1 MAPVTGSPLQARKQS
16 SPSSRPSTHAEPAF
30 LPLPHKHT
38 DARPCPPQELL
49 LSICWLMDS
58 EQQWKGRT
66 IQPRAPLTMPRPTR
80 RAQQL
85 QHREACIAAIKRSG
99 DYVDYVAQH
108 FARRPLTPNPRK
120 AQVTKRA
127 WETSVFQ
134 WRKDLRQPS
143 AEGVWAAWILA
154 HLWHQECPE
163 CGCEGLHD
171 GDCTRDWPGGGR
183 GISGDLPPF
192 RGTELLGLMQ
202 LAKQMHL
209 RTEGSPQS
217 ATHFPGAQSAA

>member
-1 MAPVTGSPLQARKQS
+1 MQSQPS
-16 SPSSRPSTHAEPAF
+16 SPSPINIQTHVPARLRHYCYPF
-30 LPLPHKHT
+30 FGSWIQNNSG
-38 DARPCPPQELL
+38 RGG
-49 LSICWLMDS
+49 LSSL
-58 EQQWKGRT
+58 
-66 IQPRAPLTMPRPTR
+66 APLTMPRPTR

-85 QHREACIAAIKRSG
+85 QHREAISVATRRAQLLHREACIAAIKRSG
-99 DYVDYVAQH
+99 DYVDYVSQH
-108 FARRPLTPNPRK
+108 FARRPLTPNPRQ
-120 AQVTKRA
+120 AQVSTRA
-127 WETSVFQ
+127 WEKSVCQ

-143 AEGVWAAWILA
+143 AEWVWAARILA
-154 HLWHQECPE
+154 HLWHWECPE
-163 CGCEGLHD
+163 CFCEGSHD

-183 GISGDLPPF
+183 GIMGDLPPF

>member
-1 MAPVTGSPLQARKQS
+1 MQSQPS
-16 SPSSRPSTHAEPAF
+16 SPSPMNIQTHVPARLRNYCYPFVGPGIQNNSGRGGLPS
-30 LPLPHKHT
+30 L
-38 DARPCPPQELL
+38 
-49 LSICWLMDS
+49 
-58 EQQWKGRT
+58 
-66 IQPRAPLTMPRPTR
+66 APLTMLRPTR

-183 GISGDLPPF
+183 GIAGDLPPF

-209 RTEGSPQS
+209 RTEGYPQS

>member
-1 MAPVTGSPLQARKQS
+1 MQSQPS
-16 SPSSRPSTHAEPAF
+16 SPSPINIQTHVPARLRNCCYPF
-30 LPLPHKHT
+30 VGSWIQNNSG
-38 DARPCPPQELL
+38 RGG
-49 LSICWLMDS
+49 LSSL
-58 EQQWKGRT
+58 
-66 IQPRAPLTMPRPTR
+66 APLTMPRPTR

-108 FARRPLTPNPRK
+108 FARRPLTPNPRQ
-120 AQVTKRA
+120 AQVSTRA
-127 WETSVFQ
+127 WEKSVFQ

-171 GDCTRDWPGGGR
+171 GDCTRDWSGGGR